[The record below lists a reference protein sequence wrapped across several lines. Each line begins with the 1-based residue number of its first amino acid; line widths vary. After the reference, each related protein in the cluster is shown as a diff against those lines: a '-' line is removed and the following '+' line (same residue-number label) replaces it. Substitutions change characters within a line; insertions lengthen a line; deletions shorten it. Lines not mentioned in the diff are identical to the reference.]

1 LIFDEIDAGV
11 SGQIALA
18 VGKSIQNLAQTHQ
31 IICITHLPQIAAYG
45 KAHYKVEK
53 YVDDGRT
60 FTRVNVLAG
69 EDRVKEIASLMGGK
83 KLSEEIF
90 QSARQL
96 IKEAA
101 EQLAE

>member
-1 LIFDEIDAGV
+1 MMADL
-11 SGQIALA
+11 
-18 VGKSIQNLAQTHQ
+18 H
-31 IICITHLPQIAAYG
+31 
-45 KAHYKVEK
+45 
-53 YVDDGRT
+53 
-60 FTRVNVLAG
+60 RVKVLAG

-101 EQLAE
+101 EQLTE